1 MARIA
6 IVGPGAIGGVI
17 AAWLWTTGRH
27 DIVLCCRRPLQELEV
42 ETPKG
47 VIRLQPT
54 VLTEP
59 GQASP
64 VDWVLVATKAYDAAG
79 AATWLPRLAGH
90 GAPVAILQN
99 GVEHV
104 ERFAPY
110 VALEQILPVMIECP
124 AERSIS
130 TRIRQRG
137 PAKMMVPDNVHG
149 AGFAALFAGTEVEVG
164 LTTDFKSVA
173 WRKLCLNSAG
183 IINALLS
190 LPSGVMHEESIGQL
204 AIELVRECAEV
215 GRAEGAILKETVPQK
230 VLQAYRNAPHD
241 SVNSM
246 LADRKAGR
254 PMEID
259 ARNGAIIRFGQ
270 KHGIK
275 TPYNQMAVGLLE
287 AMARLTL
294 QNQA

>member
-1 MARIA
+1 M
-6 IVGPGAIGGVI
+6 
-17 AAWLWTTGRH
+17 TGRH
-27 DIVLCCRRPLQELEV
+27 EIVLCARRPLKALEV

-47 VIRLQPT
+47 VIHLRPV

-59 GQASP
+59 EQASP
-64 VDWVLVATKAYDAAG
+64 VDWVLVATKAYDTAG
-79 AATWLPRLAGH
+79 AATWLPRLAGQ

-99 GVEHV
+99 GVEHR
-104 ERFAPY
+104 ERLAPY
-110 VALEQILPVMIECP
+110 LPPEQILPVIIDCP
-124 AERSIS
+124 AERSS
-130 TRIRQRG
+130 PDRIRQRG
-137 PAKMMVPDNVHG
+137 PAKMTLPDTGHG
-149 AGFAALFAGTEVEVG
+149 SGFAALFAGTEVEVG
-164 LTTDFKSVA
+164 LTADFKSVA

-183 IINALLS
+183 IINALLL
-190 LPSGVMHEESIGQL
+190 LPSGVMHEEKIGQL

-215 GRAEGAILKETVPQK
+215 GRAEGAILKETMPEK

-259 ARNGAIIRFGQ
+259 ARNGAVIRFGQ

-287 AMARLTL
+287 AMVDKPGAFI
-294 QNQA
+294 